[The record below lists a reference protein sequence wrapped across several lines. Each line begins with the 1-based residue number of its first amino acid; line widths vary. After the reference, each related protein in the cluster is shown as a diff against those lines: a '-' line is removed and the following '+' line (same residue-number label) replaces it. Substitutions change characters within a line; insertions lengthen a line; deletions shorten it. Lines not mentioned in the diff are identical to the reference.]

1 MVSVV
6 GASACKHRSMLLLR
20 HGGEPT
26 ESPVGRPRAP
36 LNRDLFVI
44 ATSKGHEF
52 LSITR
57 PIFELKVEDARRI
70 FVGGATDQNGRPV
83 MPAGEMVTKMTL
95 RVARDLRAEL
105 ETH

>member
-1 MVSVV
+1 
-6 GASACKHRSMLLLR
+6 MLLLR

-26 ESPVGRPRAP
+26 ESPVVRSRAP
-36 LNRDLFVI
+36 PNRDLFVI

-57 PIFELKVEDARRI
+57 PRFEPRAEEARRI

-83 MPAGEMVTKMTL
+83 MPAGEMVTKKTL
-95 RVARDLRAEL
+95 RGARDLRVEL